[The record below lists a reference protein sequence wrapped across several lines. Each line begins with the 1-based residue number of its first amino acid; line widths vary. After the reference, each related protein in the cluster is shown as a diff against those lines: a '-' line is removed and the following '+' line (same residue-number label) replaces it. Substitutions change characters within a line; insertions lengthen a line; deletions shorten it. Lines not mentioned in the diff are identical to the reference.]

1 MDTAASNANKEVPID
16 TSRLGSKA
24 APDADCGCGKQPLPA
39 GARDPNRVH
48 RQLRVNVLRYNPQD
62 PASAPHVQQFRLE
75 EADGMTLFMALNEIR
90 ETLDPSL
97 QFDFVCRA
105 GICGSCAMLIN
116 GKPSLACRTLTKNLD
131 AEFSLAPLPFFEL
144 IGDLSVNTGKW
155 MRQMSERVES
165 WVHLKSHEVDLTRLE
180 ERMDPDLAE
189 KIYELERC
197 VECGCCVAAC
207 GTARMRPDFV
217 GAVALGRIAR
227 FKLDPRDTRTDADFY
242 ELIGDD
248 DGVFGCMSLLACHDV
263 CPKNLPLATQI
274 AFMRRTLAK
283 MGFSKD

>member
-1 MDTAASNANKEVPID
+1 MNTAASNATKEVPID
-16 TSRLGSKA
+16 TSRLGGKA
-24 APDADCGCGKQPLPA
+24 AGDDAHACGKQPLPA
-39 GARDPNRVH
+39 TARDPNRVH
-48 RQLRVNVLRYNPQD
+48 RQLRINILRYNPQD
-62 PASAPHVQQFRLE
+62 PASVPHVQQFQH
-75 EADGMTLFMALNEIR
+75 GMTLFMALNEIR

-165 WVHLKSHEVDLTRLE
+165 WVHLKSHDVDLTRLE
-180 ERMDPDLAE
+180 ERMDPELAE

-242 ELIGDD
+242 EAY
-248 DGVFGCMSLLACHDV
+248 SA
-263 CPKNLPLATQI
+263 A
-274 AFMRRTLAK
+274 
-283 MGFSKD
+283 